1 MLRKADGKG
10 MSELGGSEWDDAGA
24 EIPRSPDWD
33 LPLPDEPYTH
43 EGPHADDR
51 KLEPEEEGDYAFGE
65 LVTEDE
71 FTEPADAPPSL
82 DEQIE
87 SELFG
92 RLGDQDD
99 SIDWDE
105 LARDLKAFLKTAKDT
120 PFAGNEL
127 EDVRGALRD
136 AQEQLADLKG
146 LNDEQ
151 VAMIRDLSERLDQ
164 SSEHLGRKDWVI
176 AAIGAG
182 TALVIAG
189 AVPPLFMLHIGA
201 KFILAIGHLFK

>member
-1 MLRKADGKG
+1 
-10 MSELGGSEWDDAGA
+10 MSELGGSESGDKGA
-24 EIPRSPDWD
+24 EIPRSSEWQPPRLEDPYRPEEPDD
-33 LPLPDEPYTH
+33 N
-43 EGPHADDR
+43 DR
-51 KLEPEEEGDYAFGE
+51 NTLEPEEEGDHGFGE

-87 SELFG
+87 LELFG

-127 EDVRGALRD
+127 EDVRDALRD

-151 VAMIRDLSERLDQ
+151 AAMIRDLSGRLDR

-182 TALVIAG
+182 SALVIAG
-189 AVPPLFMLHIGA
+189 AVPPLFMLHIGV
-201 KFILAIGHLFK
+201 KLFHDIGHLFD

>member
-1 MLRKADGKG
+1 
-10 MSELGGSEWDDAGA
+10 MSELGGGEGDYEKA
-24 EIPRSPDWD
+24 EIEDAPDWEPPRLED
-33 LPLPDEPYTH
+33 PYRPEEPD
-43 EGPHADDR
+43 DNDR
-51 KLEPEEEGDYAFGE
+51 NTLEPENEDDREFGILEPEG
-65 LVTEDE
+65 E
-71 FTEPADAPPSL
+71 FTEPAGAPPSL

-87 SELFG
+87 LELFG

-105 LARDLKAFLKTAKDT
+105 LGRDLKAFLKTAKDT

-127 EDVRGALRD
+127 ENVRGALQD

-151 VAMIRDLSERLDQ
+151 VAMIRDLSERLDR

-189 AVPPLFMLHIGA
+189 VVPPLFMLHIGA
-201 KFILAIGHLFK
+201 KFIHEIGHLFR